1 MATLTLAVPD
11 LVSNSYFP
19 AVAAAE
25 LGIFR
30 RHGLDVSCQ
39 HIFPVDRCLGLL
51 RDGEVDMVA
60 GAAHAVPQVFPG
72 WRGVTL
78 AAALSRHMYWFL
90 VVRAD
95 LRAPRGQLGVLRDL
109 RIGAAPIVEQGL
121 RELLAQAGIDPV
133 AGRIEIAP
141 VPGAAGPGVSFGV
154 QAARALEDGL
164 IDGFWANG
172 LGTEYAVRR
181 GAGTVLLD
189 VRRGD
194 GPEAARDITFP
205 ALVLGE
211 RLVARQ
217 PGAAAAALAAIEE
230 TQQALRDDIGLA
242 TRVGQALFPPF
253 EAQLIAD
260 VVARDLP
267 YYEARVTS
275 GMRKGV
281 DDFAARLSG
290 RGLGGR

>member
-1 MATLTLAVPD
+1 MPTLTLAVPD

-25 LGIFR
+25 LGYFR
-30 RHGLDVSCQ
+30 RHGLDVACR
-39 HIFPVDRCLGLL
+39 HIFPVNRCLELL
-51 RDGEVDMVA
+51 RDGAVDMVA

-72 WRGVTL
+72 WQGATV
-78 AAALSRHMYWFL
+78 AAALSRRMYWLL

-95 LRAPRGQLGVLRDL
+95 LGARRGDLGVLGGL
-109 RIGAAPIVEQGL
+109 RIGAAPIVDQGL
-121 RELLAQAGIDPV
+121 RALLAAAGVDPV
-133 AGRIEIAP
+133 ASRIDIAP
-141 VPGAAGPGVSFGV
+141 VPGAAAPGVSFGV
-154 QAARALEDGL
+154 QAARALEDGS

-172 LGTEYAVRR
+172 LGAEYAVRR

-194 GPEAARDITFP
+194 GPDAARDITFP

-211 RLVARQ
+211 GLAKPQ
-217 PGAAAAALAAIEE
+217 AGAAAAALAAIEE
-230 TQQALRDDIGLA
+230 TQRALRDDIGLA

-253 EAQLIAD
+253 EAELIAD

-267 YYEARVTS
+267 YYDARVTPA
-275 GMRKGV
+275 MLRCV
-281 DDFAARLSG
+281 DDFVGRLPG
-290 RGLGGR
+290 APRC